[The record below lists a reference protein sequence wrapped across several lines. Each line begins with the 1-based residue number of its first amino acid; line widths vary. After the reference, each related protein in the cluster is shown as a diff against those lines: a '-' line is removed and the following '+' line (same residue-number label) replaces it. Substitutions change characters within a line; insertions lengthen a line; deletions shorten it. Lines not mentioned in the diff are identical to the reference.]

1 MSAKLLDQTENIV
14 NAYVLKNQSLRE
26 IADFYSVSSGSIRS
40 VLKKAG
46 VTLRKRGRR
55 PSGTVTA
62 TDTLTVDGPKD
73 GDTVFLGNTEV

>member
-1 MSAKLLDQTENIV
+1 MSAKLLDKTEDIV
-14 NAYVLKNQSLRE
+14 NAYVLKSQSLRE

-55 PSGTVTA
+55 AGGSVTA
-62 TDTLTVDGPKD
+62 SALPVTDTVGF
-73 GDTVFLGNTEV
+73 VQEV

>member
-1 MSAKLLDQTENIV
+1 MSAKLLDKTEDIV

-46 VTLRKRGRR
+46 VNLRKRGRR
-55 PSGTVTA
+55 PSGVVTTAAAPVTTTDNTVS
-62 TDTLTVDGPKD
+62 V
-73 GDTVFLGNTEV
+73 EV